1 MFSILIFSVLT
12 NDMLSRQI
20 HEQVGGG
27 SPDTSTDHL
36 CVRPALMVT
45 LLKVARSILGFT
57 GKINKLL
64 LLLLLLLYC
73 FCCCGGEGGYHHH
86 SK

>member
-1 MFSILIFSVLT
+1 
-12 NDMLSRQI
+12 MLSRQI

-57 GKINKLL
+57 EKQIIIIITEYKFA
-64 LLLLLLLYC
+64 YK
-73 FCCCGGEGGYHHH
+73 FCLKSVCLNIKTGLFIE
-86 SK
+86 

>member
-1 MFSILIFSVLT
+1 MFSILIFSVVT

-36 CVRPALMVT
+36 CVRPDLMVT

-57 GKINKLL
+57 GRTD
-64 LLLLLLLYC
+64 
-73 FCCCGGEGGYHHH
+73 HHFH
-86 SK
+86 YYLQ